1 MQNIPEFSV
10 SEITNLTKN
19 ILEDNFGLIRVKG
32 EISKV
37 KDFKGHYYFSLKD
50 ENFVLNSVCWSRNVP
65 FLNMKPEEGMEVF
78 AQGKLTTYAKGS
90 ISNYQLQVDQID
102 AQGEG
107 ALLKIF
113 EKRKKK
119 LKDEGLFDDQYKK
132 KLPFLP
138 KKIGVITSP
147 AGAVIMDIIDRI
159 KNRFSTHLE
168 LFPISVQGAK
178 SAEEIVLGVN
188 FFNNY
193 SNVDFVII
201 ARGGGGAEDFLPFND
216 ENVVR
221 AVFQSKIPIISAI
234 GHETDFTL
242 LDFVA
247 DVRAA
252 TPTAAAEIAVPE
264 MKNLE
269 RQLND
274 IFKNLKFAIK
284 LVFKN
289 ANEELHGLSKFLNK
303 KSLEDFIKDN
313 KKTLL
318 MLTKN
323 LQYFV
328 NSLIKEKNVEINNYF
343 LRLDNLSIRKVLKR
357 GFAIVRDTKRKTI
370 LKTSYINK
378 EYLVEIEFYDGVLTA
393 KTQKKNNE

>member
-90 ISNYQLQVDQID
+90 ISNYQLQVDQIE

-113 EKRKKK
+113 EQRKKK
-119 LKDEGLFDDQYKK
+119 LKEEGLFDEKHKK
-132 KLPFLP
+132 KLPLLP

-147 AGAVIMDIIDRI
+147 AGAVIMDIVDRI

-178 SAEEIVLGVN
+178 SAEEIILGVN

-193 SNVDFVII
+193 SNVDLIII
-201 ARGGGGAEDFLPFND
+201 ARGGGGAEDFFSFND
-216 ENVVR
+216 EDVVR
-221 AVFQSKIPIISAI
+221 TVFQSKIPIISAI

-264 MKNLE
+264 MRSLE

-274 IFKNLKFAIK
+274 LFKNLKFTIE

-289 ANEELHGLSKFLNK
+289 ANEQLHGLSKFLNK
-303 KSLEDFIKDN
+303 KSLENFIKDN

-318 MLTKN
+318 MLAKN
-323 LQYFV
+323 LQYFAH
-328 NSLIKEKNVEINNYF
+328 NLIKEKNVTIDNYF
-343 LRLDNLSIRKVLKR
+343 LRLDNLNIQKVLKR
-357 GFAIVRDTKRKTI
+357 GFAIVRDAKDKKI
-370 LKTSYINK
+370 VKTSNVNK
-378 EYLVEIEFYDGVLTA
+378 EHLINIEFYDGILTA
-393 KTQKKNNE
+393 KTQKKQ